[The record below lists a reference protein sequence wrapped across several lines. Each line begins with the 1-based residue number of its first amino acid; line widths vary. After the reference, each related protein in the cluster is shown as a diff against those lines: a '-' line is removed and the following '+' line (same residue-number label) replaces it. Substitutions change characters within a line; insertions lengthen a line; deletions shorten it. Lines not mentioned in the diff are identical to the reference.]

1 MADAD
6 WEGVRLNRRSFA
18 AGTGV
23 LVAAACGLDMRAAL
37 ASPMIVVDQPV
48 ALIDAVVAIELRGFP
63 PRQPVTVTA
72 IQTFPSK
79 SRWQARATFM
89 SDDDGCVYV
98 ARQAPVSGAYDGVS
112 AMGLIWSAERLPG
125 DAKAPP
131 ADFIMLPWFVQFEA
145 TSPDG
150 TRAEFTFE
158 RRVAGPGVT
167 RHPIRTEGIV
177 GTLFLPPGAG
187 PHPAVIVLN
196 GGDGGIDE
204 YRGAILASHGYAA
217 LNLGYF
223 AMEGLPRG
231 LVNIPLE
238 YFENAVRW
246 MRAQPWLRD
255 HFLAVWGESRGGEL
269 ALLLGATFPEINAII
284 AWVPSGV
291 VFWALGLAEPGDT
304 RPRAAW
310 TFRGKPLPYL
320 QENNISM
327 EPSPVVEPERMVAFT
342 PVYLSHL
349 RDARAVERATIP
361 VEKTRGPILLVS
373 GTDDQMWPST
383 AMADIAMRRLE
394 AHHHPYP
401 FRHLKYEGAGH
412 QIRVPGGPRT
422 TRTLRLQVQG
432 MTDRLLSM
440 GGTPKADAEAGV
452 DAWRSL
458 LEFLEAGVKARK

>member
-1 MADAD
+1 
-6 WEGVRLNRRSFA
+6 
-18 AGTGV
+18 
-23 LVAAACGLDMRAAL
+23 
-37 ASPMIVVDQPV
+37 MIVVDQPI
-48 ALIDAVVAIELRGFP
+48 ALIDAAIAIELRGFP

-72 IQTFPSK
+72 IQTFPSG
-79 SRWQARATFM
+79 SRWRAHSTFL
-89 SDDDGCVYV
+89 SDNDGCVYV
-98 ARQAPVSGAYDGVS
+98 ARQAPVSGTYDGVS

-125 DAKAPP
+125 EVQTPP
-131 ADFIMLPWFVQFEA
+131 ADFIMQPWFAELEA

-150 TRAEFTFE
+150 VRAELTLE

-167 RHPIRTEGIV
+167 RHPIRTEGII
-177 GTLFLPPGAG
+177 GTLFLPPGKG
-187 PHPAVIVLN
+187 PHPAVIVLT
-196 GGDGGIDE
+196 GGGGGIDE
-204 YRGAILASHGYAA
+204 YRGAILASHGHAA

-238 YFENAVRW
+238 YFENAIRW

-269 ALLLGATFPEINAII
+269 ALLLGATFAEINAVI
-284 AWVPSGV
+284 AWAPSGV

-320 QENNISM
+320 QENNASM
-327 EPSPVVEPERMVAFT
+327 EPSPAVEPERPVAFA
-342 PVYLSHL
+342 PFYLSQL

-373 GTDDQMWPST
+373 GTDDQMWPSS
-383 AMADIAMRRLE
+383 ALADIATRRLE

-401 FRHLKYEGAGH
+401 FRHLKYKGAGH
-412 QIRVPGGPRT
+412 LILVPGGPRT
-422 TRTLRLQVQG
+422 TRTLRLQVEG
-432 MTDRLLSM
+432 MSGRLLSQ

-458 LEFLEAGVKARK
+458 LEFLEANIKGRN